1 MITTLRDLRV
11 CGRAAA
17 PWFVAG
23 ACLVTMACSRGDR
36 LDPGAAQ
43 RMIQEHAR
51 FRAPQ
56 TIRVPSR
63 YCGLP
68 PILDAPALAD
78 DRFHVRALES
88 NRIITVEHRRAIGD
102 ECRGVQEANRE
113 FFVVA
118 LTDVASTFH
127 PMPLRNDRG
136 WEFVVAR
143 RRFIA
148 VRDIAYGTD
157 DPPTIAHVGYA
168 WQWVPELIGQLLQVV
183 DDTQLGASATFRR
196 TSDGWV
202 VVQPGM

>member
-1 MITTLRDLRV
+1 MV
-11 CGRAAA
+11 AC
-17 PWFVAG
+17 VAG
-23 ACLVTMACSRGDR
+23 AACSGGNR

-63 YCGLP
+63 YCGIRP
-68 PILDAPALAD
+68 TADAAAPAD
-78 DRFHVRALES
+78 DPFHIHALES
-88 NRIITVEHRRAIGD
+88 NRIITVDHRPAAGD
-102 ECRGVQEANRE
+102 ECGGLPAGNGDV
-113 FFVVA
+113 FLIA

-127 PMPLRNDRG
+127 PMPLSNSRG
-136 WEFVVAR
+136 WEFAAAH

-148 VRDIAYGTD
+148 VRDITYGTD

>member
-1 MITTLRDLRV
+1 MLA
-11 CGRAAA
+11 C
-17 PWFVAG
+17 VAG
-23 ACLVTMACSRGDR
+23 AACSGGNR
-36 LDPGAAQ
+36 LDPDAAQ
-43 RMIQEHAR
+43 RMIQEHPR

-63 YCGLP
+63 YCGIP
-68 PILDAPALAD
+68 PILDARAMAD
-78 DRFHVRALES
+78 DPFHIRALES
-88 NRIITVEHRRAIGD
+88 NQVITVEHRPAAD
-102 ECRGVQEANRE
+102 NECRGLREANRE
-113 FFVVA
+113 VF
-118 LTDVASTFH
+118 LIGLRDVAQTFH
-127 PMPLRNDRG
+127 PMPLSNDRG
-136 WEFVVAR
+136 WEFAAAR

-148 VRDIAYGTD
+148 VRDVTYGTD